1 MIGAGS
7 GSEVVGLARV
17 GINVVALERDGR
29 QFRAMTERIT
39 SEAAFAA
46 RAIAQQ
52 EVEEMETALLQVL
65 ASRFPKLN
73 PDVGS
78 HFQQSVEA
86 AAGIDDAN
94 QEEKPSA
101 VAPGSAA
108 KMCPA
113 CGQAIGE
120 KETTSCNRAGCSVGL
135 LHADCS
141 VKCKQCPGNF
151 CSDQCAEDHGHH

>member
-1 MIGAGS
+1 VIGAGS

-52 EVEEMETALLQVL
+52 EVEEKESALLQVL

-73 PDVGS
+73 PD
-78 HFQQSVEA
+78 FQQLVEA
-86 AAGIDDAN
+86 VAGIDDAN

-120 KETTSCNRAGCSVGL
+120 KETTSCNRAGCSVVL

-151 CSDQCAEDHGHH
+151 CSDQCAEDHGRH